1 MSEDALE
8 IQTDLKSSSPRVLA
22 TKVFA
27 NIGAHFG
34 ERDMFKLV
42 EKNIEYR
49 IEARHEHCTTKESF
63 LNVLHF

>member
-27 NIGAHFG
+27 KIGAHFG
-34 ERDMFKLV
+34 ETRS
-42 EKNIEYR
+42 
-49 IEARHEHCTTKESF
+49 KEFCIS
-63 LNVLHF
+63 NRSQA

>member
-42 EKNIEYR
+42 EKNIEYHN
-49 IEARHEHCTTKESF
+49 IIIS
-63 LNVLHF
+63 